1 MNNAIGFICL
11 IIMIIPLYGLYY
23 TIKNKPEYSKADF
36 IFRICAMTFAF
47 FLLLGFAVMYKI
59 KL

>member
-11 IIMIIPLYGLYY
+11 IVMIGPLYGLYY
-23 TIKNKPEYSKADF
+23 TIRNRTEYSKADF
-36 IFRICAMTFAF
+36 IFRICAMTFGF